1 MTIADLKQ
9 QAGDQFSEDDYIKI
23 AKEYAGKN
31 NNPMTY
37 GDRAYYDNGNETY
50 DYDKFSVNVL
60 DAEFI
65 TSHSLNYEKKENN
78 FGGFSVNKK
87 PSNYK
92 PPKVSKNKRENIK
105 PIYKRS

>member
-1 MTIADLKQ
+1 
-9 QAGDQFSEDDYIKI
+9 
-23 AKEYAGKN
+23 
-31 NNPMTY
+31 MTY

-65 TSHSLNYEKKENN
+65 TSHSLNYEKKENS

-87 PSNYK
+87 PSN
-92 PPKVSKNKRENIK
+92 
-105 PIYKRS
+105 